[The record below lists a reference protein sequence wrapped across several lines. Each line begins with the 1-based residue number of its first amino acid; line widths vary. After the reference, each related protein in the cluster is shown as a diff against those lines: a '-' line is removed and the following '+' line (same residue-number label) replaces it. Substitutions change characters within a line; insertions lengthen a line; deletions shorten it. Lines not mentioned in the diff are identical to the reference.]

1 MIARGTR
8 RGRSCAAM
16 LTAVSLLC
24 APQTVLAQG
33 DAPYWMSAYQGTFVA
48 DACGDAALGHAW
60 RRAYRALVAECPF
73 SNAFRSE
80 FLKDAEVAED
90 RFHAGGVTADHFLDS
105 RHTCGDVLSGPSS
118 ADMRRRLAAF
128 SQGKLS
134 ASDALGVNCDGS
146 DKPSGR

>member
-73 SNAFRSE
+73 SNASSVNN
-80 FLKDAEVAED
+80 AEWPALQ
-90 RFHAGGVTADHFLDS
+90 R
-105 RHTCGDVLSGPSS
+105 VL
-118 ADMRRRLAAF
+118 LIIE
-128 SQGKLS
+128 
-134 ASDALGVNCDGS
+134 
-146 DKPSGR
+146 